1 MAKQNFLAG
10 GFYGKLGA
18 TVGQRWKN
26 KRTIRTYVVPGNP
39 RTPAQVANRNKF
51 SDSVP
56 FAQKGMSMNYR
67 SPAFTSETTT
77 EWALRMS
84 AAKYAV
90 DLGLSDVAI
99 IPVVPRGF
107 TSVYTITEIN
117 LESVI
122 DATHARLSLVG
133 TLPAG
138 SKSYSLMVYFYD
150 GVRKGEYML
159 CEGVSDANDNTLLTV
174 TCENTA
180 SLQSATTYG
189 VIVSKDD
196 VDAQTVT
203 YSARLVIKKQ
213 SLPAFAQTVSITSVS
228 SDNNG
233 GFAVVAQMGVYGS
246 DLVGEFTYN
255 GVLGLGTYK
264 TKQSV
269 FNIGGEEY
277 AQTSEAA
284 GLSWIVEN
292 FVVNKT
298 TGLITFTVKPTNY
311 EDIHS
316 YDLRSFTMGLGWT
329 NAYTSDTSMSSGR
342 CQGNTT
348 TTPTYTQPQLDMSL
362 AVTPPYMAVSEQIE
376 GGYGDGT
383 VYFELVNNAAKTAW
397 EARHPTN
404 LKLNLVS
411 GMSNVNLIVDGV
423 ARTGVFDWDDV
434 EVDLTGGGTFNCYLN
449 TMEVAGVTSGT
460 VTSGT
465 TNAFVSRMCLS
476 NSLAVKAGT
485 YDANHIWTP
494 LPDWSIPADT
504 AIGLY

>member
-26 KRTIRTYVVPGNP
+26 KRTIRTYVVPENP
-39 RTPAQVANRNKF
+39 RTPKQVANRTKF

-67 SPAFTSETTT
+67 SPAFASETTT

-90 DLGLSDVAI
+90 DLDLSDVAI
-99 IPVVPRGF
+99 IPIVPRGF
-107 TSVYTITEIN
+107 TSAYTITEIA
-117 LESVI
+117 LDSVI
-122 DATHARLSLVG
+122 DATHAKFLLTG

-138 SKSYSLMVYFYD
+138 SKSYSLMLYFYD
-150 GVRKGEYML
+150 GSRAGEYML
-159 CEGVSDANDNTLLTV
+159 CEGATDANDNTLLTV
-174 TCENTA
+174 ACENAA
-180 SLQSATTYG
+180 SLQSGTIYG

-203 YSARLVIKKQ
+203 YSARLEIKKQ
-213 SLPAFAQTVSITSVS
+213 TLPAFVQTLSITSVS

-246 DLVGEFTYN
+246 DLVGEFESD
-255 GVLGLGTYK
+255 GILAVGTYK

-269 FNIGGEEY
+269 FNNGGEEY
-277 AQTSEAA
+277 AQTELAL
-284 GLSWIVEN
+284 GLSWNITNLVI
-292 FVVNKT
+292 NKN
-298 TGLITFTVKPTNY
+298 TGLVTLTAKPTNF
-311 EDIHS
+311 EEIQS
-316 YDLRSFTMGLGWT
+316 YDLTSFSFALKWT
-329 NAYTSDTSMSSGR
+329 NAYTSDTSMSSGS
-342 CQGNTT
+342 CNASITT
-348 TTPTYTQPQLDMSL
+348 LPNYTQPQLDMSL
-362 AVTPPYMAVSEQIE
+362 TVTPPYIAVSEQIDDSF
-376 GGYGDGT
+376 GGGAI
-383 VYFELVNNAAKTAW
+383 YFGLADDTAIAAW
-397 EARHPTN
+397 EARHPAS

-411 GMSNVNLIVDGV
+411 GNSDVNLVVDGV
-423 ARTGVFDWDDV
+423 ARVGVFDWNDV
-434 EVDLTGGGTFNCYLN
+434 EVVLESDGALTCFLG
-449 TMEVAGVTSGT
+449 TMEVAGVTSGI

-485 YDANHIWTP
+485 YDADHVWTP

-504 AIGLY
+504 SVGLY